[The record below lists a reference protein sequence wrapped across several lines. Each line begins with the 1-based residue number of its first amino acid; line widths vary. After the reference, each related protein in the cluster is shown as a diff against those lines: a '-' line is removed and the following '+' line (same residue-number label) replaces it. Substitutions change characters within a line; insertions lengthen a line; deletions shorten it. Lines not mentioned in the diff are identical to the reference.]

1 MYVGDWVERKVRSL
15 RPVALSSPTKEPSM
29 SSRFPR
35 ARVLLLGILFLLL
48 ASPLRLVA
56 QAPATQKPAANPQAK
71 SEAVA
76 EVDGVPIT
84 TEQVEKALGMNLS
97 KLQEQIYSMK
107 RQALDAL
114 VSERLLANEAARRKI
129 TVTALLDAEVT
140 SKVGL
145 VTEGEIEKYYEAN
158 KPQFKGGLEQS
169 REQIRSGLQNQKIQ
183 AQRNTFIQALKSK
196 ANVAILL
203 PAPEVQRLDV
213 DIAGAP
219 SKGPANAPVT
229 LVEFS
234 DFHCPFCK
242 QIEDNNTLTQLL
254 SKYGEQLKLVWIDYP
269 IDQLHPQARKAHE
282 AARCA
287 GDQGKFW
294 EYHKALYTGSPKSGD
309 QLKTVAQ
316 QVALDMASFD
326 ACFSSGKYQA
336 AVQKDVDQGKR
347 LSVTGTPTFFVN
359 GRPLIGAQPLDAFA
373 RVIDDEVARAS
384 STGSKSR

>member
-1 MYVGDWVERKVRSL
+1 MPR
-15 RPVALSSPTKEPSM
+15 
-29 SSRFPR
+29 RFPSP
-35 ARVLLLGILFLLL
+35 RVLVLGIVFVLL
-48 ASPLRLVA
+48 ASLRLVA
-56 QAPATQKPAANPQAK
+56 QAPAAQKPAANPQAK

-84 TEQVEKALGMNLS
+84 NEQVEKALGMNLS

-107 RQALDAL
+107 RQALDGL

-129 TVTALLDAEVT
+129 TVTALIDAEVT

-145 VTEGEIEKYYEAN
+145 VTEKEIEKYYEAN
-158 KPQFKGGLEQS
+158 KAKFKGALEQS
-169 REQIRSGLQNQKIQ
+169 REQIRTGLQNQKIQ

-196 ANVAILL
+196 ANVAIRL
-203 PAPEVQRLDV
+203 PAPEVQRFDV
-213 DIAGAP
+213 NITGAP
-219 SKGPANAPVT
+219 FMGPANAPVT
-229 LVEFS
+229 LVELS

-242 QIEDNNTLTQLL
+242 QIEDKNTFTQLL
-254 SKYGEQLKLVWIDYP
+254 SKYGDQLKIVWIDYP
-269 IDQLHPQARKAHE
+269 IDQLHPQARQAHE

-294 EYHKALYTGSPKSGD
+294 EYHKALYTGSPKAGD

-316 QVALDMASFD
+316 QVGLDITSFD
-326 ACFSSGKYQA
+326 ACFSSGKHQA

-347 LSVTGTPTFFVN
+347 LAVTGSPTFFVN
-359 GRPLIGAQPLDAFA
+359 GRPLIGAQPLDAFI

-384 STGSKSR
+384 SSGSKSR

>member
-1 MYVGDWVERKVRSL
+1 MRR
-15 RPVALSSPTKEPSM
+15 
-29 SSRFPR
+29 RFPR
-35 ARVLLLGILFLLL
+35 VLIPGFVLFLMPVWLL
-48 ASPLRLVA
+48 A
-56 QAPATQKPAANPQAK
+56 QAPAAQKPAADPQAK
-71 SEAVA
+71 SEVVA
-76 EVDGVPIT
+76 EVDGVTIT
-84 TEQVEKALGMNLS
+84 NDQVEKALGMNLS

-129 TVTALLDAEVT
+129 TVTALIDAEVT

-145 VTEGEIEKYYEAN
+145 VTEGEIEKYFEAN
-158 KPQFKGGLEQS
+158 KAQFKGGLEQS

-196 ANVAILL
+196 ANVAIRL
-203 PAPEVQRLDV
+203 PAPEVQRFEV
-213 DIAGAP
+213 NVAGAP
-219 SKGPANAPVT
+219 FKGPANAAVT

-254 SKYGEQLKLVWIDYP
+254 SKYGDQLKLVWIDYP

-294 EYHKALYTGSPKSGD
+294 EYHKALYAGTPKSGD
-309 QLKTVAQ
+309 QLNAVAQ

-326 ACFSSGKYQA
+326 ACFSSGKYQT
-336 AVQKDVDQGKR
+336 AVQKDVDEAKR
-347 LSVTGTPTFFVN
+347 LSVSGTPTFFVN

-373 RVIDDEVARAS
+373 RVIDDEVARAG
-384 STGSKSR
+384 STGSRSR

>member
-1 MYVGDWVERKVRSL
+1 
-15 RPVALSSPTKEPSM
+15 M
-29 SSRFPR
+29 SGRFPG
-35 ARVLLLGILFLLL
+35 ARVLLPGFVFLLL
-48 ASPLRLVA
+48 MSLRPLA
-56 QAPATQKPAANPQAK
+56 QAPAAQKPAADPQAK

-84 TEQVEKALGMNLS
+84 SEQVEKALGMNLS

-129 TVTALLDAEVT
+129 TVTALIDAEVT

-145 VTEGEIEKYYEAN
+145 VTEGEIDKYYEAN
-158 KPQFKGGLEQS
+158 KARFKGGLEQS
-169 REQIRSGLQNQKIQ
+169 REQIRTGLQNQKIQ
-183 AQRNTFIQALKSK
+183 AQRNTFIEALKSK
-196 ANVAILL
+196 ATVAIHLS
-203 PAPEVQRLDV
+203 APEVQRFDV
-213 DIAGAP
+213 NIAGAP

-234 DFHCPFCK
+234 DFHCPYCK
-242 QIEDNNTLTQLL
+242 QIEDSNLLTQLL
-254 SKYGEQLKLVWIDYP
+254 SKYGDQLKMVWIDYP
-269 IDQLHPQARKAHE
+269 IDQLHPQSRTAHE

-294 EYHKALYTGSPKSGD
+294 EYHKVLYTGGPKSGD

-316 QVALDMASFD
+316 QVGLDLASFD
-326 ACFSSGKYQA
+326 ACFTSSKYQA

-347 LSVTGTPTFFVN
+347 LAVTGTPTFFVN
-359 GRPLIGAQPLDAFA
+359 GRPLIGAQPLDAFV
-373 RVIDDEVARAS
+373 RVIDDEVARARS
-384 STGSKSR
+384 AGSKSRSEQQSR

>member
-1 MYVGDWVERKVRSL
+1 
-15 RPVALSSPTKEPSM
+15 M
-29 SSRFPR
+29 SSQFPR
-35 ARVLLLGILFLLL
+35 ARVFLLGILFLLL

-84 TEQVEKALGMNLS
+84 NEQVEKALGMNLS

-129 TVTALLDAEVT
+129 TATALIDAEVT

-158 KPQFKGGLEQS
+158 KTQFKGGLEQS
-169 REQIRSGLQNQKIQ
+169 REQIRTGLQNQKIQ

-219 SKGPANAPVT
+219 YKGPANAPVT

-254 SKYGEQLKLVWIDYP
+254 SKYGDQLKLVWIDYP

-294 EYHKALYTGSPKSGD
+294 EYHKALYTGGPKSGD

-326 ACFSSGKYQA
+326 ACLSSGKYQA

>member
-1 MYVGDWVERKVRSL
+1 MTG
-15 RPVALSSPTKEPSM
+15 
-29 SSRFPR
+29 RFPR
-35 ARVLLLGILFLLL
+35 ARVPLPGFVFVLLM
-48 ASPLRLVA
+48 SMRLIA
-56 QAPATQKPAANPQAK
+56 QAPAAQKPAVDPRAK

-84 TEQVEKALGMNLS
+84 NEQVEKALGTNLS
-97 KLQEQIYSMK
+97 NLQEQIYSMK

-129 TVTALLDAEVT
+129 TVTALIDAEVT

-145 VTEGEIEKYYEAN
+145 VTEGEIEKYYEGN
-158 KPQFKGGLEQS
+158 KARLKGDLEQS
-169 REQIRSGLQNQKIQ
+169 REQIRTGLQNQKIQ
-183 AQRNTFIQALKSK
+183 AQRNTFIQALKST
-196 ANVAILL
+196 ANVTWRL
-203 PAPEVQRLDV
+203 PAPEVRRFDV
-213 DIAGAP
+213 DITGAP

-242 QIEDNNTLTQLL
+242 QLEDNNTLTQLL
-254 SKYGEQLKLVWIDYP
+254 SKYGDQLKLVWIDYP

-287 GDQGKFW
+287 ADQGKFW
-294 EYHKALYTGSPKSGD
+294 EYHKALYTGGPKAGD
-309 QLKTVAQ
+309 QLKTEAQ
-316 QVALDMASFD
+316 QVGLDPTSFE

-336 AVQKDVDQGKR
+336 AVQKDVDQAKR
-347 LSVTGTPTFFVN
+347 LGLTGTPTFLVN
-359 GRPLIGAQPLDAFA
+359 GRALIGAQQLDAFV

-384 STGSKSR
+384 SAGSKSR

>member
-1 MYVGDWVERKVRSL
+1 
-15 RPVALSSPTKEPSM
+15 M
-29 SSRFPR
+29 SGRFPR
-35 ARVLLLGILFLLL
+35 ARVLLPGFVFVLLM
-48 ASPLRLVA
+48 SLRLIA
-56 QAPATQKPAANPQAK
+56 QAPAAQKPAADPQAK

-84 TEQVEKALGMNLS
+84 NEQVEKALGMNLS

-129 TVTALLDAEVT
+129 TVTALIDAEVT

-158 KPQFKGGLEQS
+158 KAQFKGGLEQS
-169 REQIRSGLQNQKIQ
+169 REQIRTGLQNQKIQ

-196 ANVAILL
+196 ANVASASPRRRCSGLTWISR
-203 PAPEVQRLDV
+203 AR
-213 DIAGAP
+213 P

-254 SKYGEQLKLVWIDYP
+254 SKYGDQLKLVWIDYP

-294 EYHKALYTGSPKSGD
+294 EYHRALYTGGPKAGD

-316 QVALDMASFD
+316 QVGLDMTSFD
-326 ACFSSGKYQA
+326 ACVSSGKHQA

-347 LSVTGTPTFFVN
+347 LAVTGTPTFFVN
-359 GRPLIGAQPLDAFA
+359 GRPLVGAQPLDAFI
-373 RVIDDEVARAS
+373 RVIDDEVARGS
-384 STGSKSR
+384 SAGSKSR

>member
-254 SKYGEQLKLVWIDYP
+254 SKYGDQLKLVWIDYP

>member
-1 MYVGDWVERKVRSL
+1 
-15 RPVALSSPTKEPSM
+15 M

-35 ARVLLLGILFLLL
+35 ARILLLGVLFLLL
-48 ASPLRLVA
+48 ASLRLVA
-56 QAPATQKPAANPQAK
+56 QAPAAQKPAANPQAK

-84 TEQVEKALGMNLS
+84 NEQVEKALGMNLS

-114 VSERLLANEAARRKI
+114 VSERLLADEAARRKI
-129 TVTALLDAEVT
+129 TVTALIDAEVT

-145 VTEGEIEKYYEAN
+145 VTEDEIDKYYEAN
-158 KPQFKGGLEQS
+158 KAQFKGSLEQS
-169 REQIRSGLQNQKIQ
+169 REQIRGGLQNQKIQ

-196 ANVAILL
+196 ANVVVRL
-203 PAPEVQRLDV
+203 PAPEVQRV
-213 DIAGAP
+213 EVNIAGAP

-242 QIEDNNTLTQLL
+242 QIEDTTLPQLL
-254 SKYGEQLKLVWIDYP
+254 AKYGEQVRFVWIDYP
-269 IDQLHPQARKAHE
+269 IDSLHPQARQAHE

-287 GDQGKFW
+287 NDQGKFW
-294 EYHKALYTGSPKSGD
+294 EYHKALYTGAPKSGD

-326 ACFSSGKYQA
+326 ACLSSGKYQA
-336 AVQKDVDQGKR
+336 AVQKDVDQGKS
-347 LSVTGTPTFFVN
+347 LAVTGTPTFFVN
-359 GRPLIGAQPLDAFA
+359 GRPLVGAQPLDAFA

-384 STGSKSR
+384 SKGSKSR

>member
-1 MYVGDWVERKVRSL
+1 
-15 RPVALSSPTKEPSM
+15 M
-29 SSRFPR
+29 SGRFPR
-35 ARVLLLGILFLLL
+35 ARVLLPAFVFVLLMSL
-48 ASPLRLVA
+48 PLIA
-56 QAPATQKPAANPQAK
+56 QAPAAQKPAADPQAK

-84 TEQVEKALGMNLS
+84 NEQVEKALGMNLS

-114 VSERLLANEAARRKI
+114 VAERLLANEAERRKI

-140 SKVGL
+140 AKVGL
-145 VTEGEIEKYYEAN
+145 VTEGEIEKYYEDN
-158 KPQFKGGLEQS
+158 KAQFKGNLEQS
-169 REQIRSGLQNQKIQ
+169 REQIRTGLQNQKIQ

-196 ANVAILL
+196 ANVAIRL
-203 PAPEVQRLDV
+203 PAPEVQRV
-213 DIAGAP
+213 EVNIAGAP

-242 QIEDNNTLTQLL
+242 QVEDTTLPQLL
-254 SKYGEQLKLVWIDYP
+254 AKYGEQVRFVWIDYP
-269 IDQLHPQARKAHE
+269 IDSLHPQARQAHE

-287 GDQGKFW
+287 NDQGKFW
-294 EYHKALYTGSPKSGD
+294 EYHKALYTGGPKAGD

-316 QVALDMASFD
+316 QVGLDITSFD
-326 ACFSSGKYQA
+326 ACFSSGKHQA

-347 LSVTGTPTFFVN
+347 LAITGTPTFFVN
-359 GRPLIGAQPLDAFA
+359 GRPLVGAQALEAFA

-384 STGSKSR
+384 SKGSKSR

>member
-1 MYVGDWVERKVRSL
+1 
-15 RPVALSSPTKEPSM
+15 M
-29 SSRFPR
+29 SGRYPR
-35 ARVLLLGILFLLL
+35 ARVFLPGIVFVFVLF
-48 ASPLRLVA
+48 ASLRLVA
-56 QAPATQKPAANPQAK
+56 QAPAAQKPAADPQAK

-76 EVDGVPIT
+76 VVDGVPIT
-84 TEQVEKALGMNLS
+84 NEQVEKALGMNLS

-107 RQALDAL
+107 RQAVDAL
-114 VSERLLANEAARRKI
+114 VSERVLSNEAARRKM
-129 TVTALLDAEVT
+129 TVTALIDAEVT

-145 VTEGEIEKYYEAN
+145 VTEAEVEKFYVAN
-158 KPQFKGGLEQS
+158 KAQFKGDLEQS
-169 REQIRSGLQNQKIQ
+169 REQIRPGLQNQKIQ
-183 AQRNTFIQALKSK
+183 AQRNAFIQDLKAK
-196 ANVAILL
+196 AKVAINL
-203 PAPEVQRLDV
+203 PAPDVQRFDV
-213 DIAGAP
+213 SIAGAP

-242 QIEDNNTLTQLL
+242 QLEDNNTLTQIL
-254 SKYGEQLKLVWIDYP
+254 SKYGDQVKFVWIDYP

-294 EYHKALYTGSPKSGD
+294 EYHRALYTGGPKTGA
-309 QLKTVAQ
+309 QLKTAAQ
-316 QVALDMASFD
+316 QAGLDTTSFD
-326 ACFSSGKYQA
+326 ACFSSGKYEA

-359 GRPLIGAQPLDAFA
+359 GRPLIGAQPLDAFT
-373 RVIDDEVARAS
+373 RLIDDEVARAS